1 MNKLN
6 LIYGV
11 SLFGAIGMS
20 CDEKPKLPK
29 KPNIVLIVA
38 DDSGFS
44 DLGCYGG
51 EIRTPNLDALANN
64 GLRFTQFYNTGRSWP
79 TRSAMMTGYYPQQ
92 TRSDPNRNQFPE
104 WTRCLPYWLKP
115 AGYSCYH
122 SGKWH
127 VTGAGK
133 VVADGGFDRS
143 YLLLDY
149 DRNFN
154 PQKLL
159 LDDKPLPPVEKGTD
173 YYTTT
178 AYTDYAIRFLK
189 EHQTTRATQPFLL
202 FLAYTVPHFPLQ
214 APQEDIDRCRE
225 RYKNGWEAVRAA
237 RYQRLKEMNLIHCGL
252 AAVEEDVGPPY
263 NNFATM
269 MKTFPEM
276 EVLFPLLWETLTP
289 EQQAFQIEKMAIHA
303 AMVEV
308 MDREIGRVVA
318 QLREMGVLDN
328 TLVMFL
334 ADNGASAELMVRGDG
349 QTEGAA
355 LGSADSYLC
364 LGPGWSS
371 VSNTPFRRHKTWV
384 HEGGIST
391 PFIVHWP
398 AGIREKNGLRSDVSH
413 LIDIVPTI
421 LDVAGVTPVMPPGA
435 PPFPGISLTGSFA
448 QNNAIS
454 HRELFFSHEGN
465 KALRNDQYKLVSA
478 KRDGGDWELYDFTTD
493 RCEQVNLALQQPER
507 VKIMS
512 ERWKAL
518 NDSFLKDAGEEVEK
532 RQ

>member
-1 MNKLN
+1 MNKTK
-6 LIYGV
+6 IICGV
-11 SLFGAIGMS
+11 SLVGALGVS
-20 CDEKPKLPK
+20 CVEKQKLPE

-92 TRSDPNRNQFPE
+92 TRSDPNLEQFPE

-127 VTGAGK
+127 VTGAKK
-133 VVADGGFDRS
+133 VVADGGFDHS
-143 YLLLDY
+143 YYLYDY

-154 PQKLL
+154 PRLHV
-159 LDDKPLPPVEKGTD
+159 LDDEPLPAVEKGTG

-189 EHQTTRATQPFLL
+189 EHQTERSDKPFLL
-202 FLAYTVPHFPLQ
+202 YLAYTVPHFPLQ
-214 APQEDIDRCRE
+214 APQEDIDRCRA
-225 RYKNGWEAVRAA
+225 YYTKGWEAVRAE
-237 RYQRLKEMNLIHCGL
+237 RYQRLKEMNLIHCDL
-252 AAVEEDVGPPY
+252 SAVEEHIGPPY
-263 NNFATM
+263 NNFASV
-269 MKTFPEM
+269 MKTFPET
-276 EVLFPLLWETLTP
+276 EVTLPLLWESLTP

-308 MDREIGRVVA
+308 MDREIGRITA
-318 QLREMGVLDN
+318 QLRQMGVLDN
-328 TLVMFL
+328 TLVIFL
-334 ADNGASAELMVRGDG
+334 SDNGASAELMIRGDG
-349 QTEGAA
+349 HTDGAV

-364 LGPGWSS
+364 LGPGWST

-384 HEGGIST
+384 HEGGIAT

-398 AGIREKNGLRSDVSH
+398 AGIQEKHVLRNDICH
-413 LIDIVPTI
+413 LIDLVPTI
-421 LDVAGVTPVMPPGA
+421 LDVAGVKPVMPADA
-435 PPFPGISLTGSFA
+435 PPFPGVSLTRAFA
-448 QNNAIS
+448 QDNALG

-465 KALRNDQYKLVSA
+465 LALRDNRYKLVSA
-478 KRDGGDWELYDFTTD
+478 KRDGNDWELYDFTTD
-493 RCEQVNLALQQPER
+493 RCEQCNLAQQQPER
-507 VKIMS
+507 VKAMA

-518 NDSFLKDAGEEVEK
+518 NDKFFKDGE
-532 RQ
+532 